1 VPLLTPS
8 DEDPPAA
15 GGPPAVPPNREVRST
30 VWRAFWTS
38 RLLVFFAGV
47 LGTLEIR
54 KAGGSWQFDP
64 GHLTDPYHGYFGNLI
79 VGPFARWDSV
89 WYLTI
94 AQHGYSGQLAKTAFF
109 PLYPILIHAGAW
121 IIGSDLIAGILISL
135 VSFAIALSLLYRLTY
150 MEFGQEVAQV
160 AVTLVAFA
168 PFSFYFSAVYTESL
182 FLALTLG
189 AVYCARTDRWAFA
202 GILAMFAASARN
214 SGVLLLILLALMFLY
229 GPRAASAPLSTWAL
243 EHTPRDWRQP
253 RSWLPKY
260 KLTPSIAW
268 LLVIPI
274 GLFAYLG
281 YLWHTTG
288 TPFTTFNV
296 ETLWNHQLAGPIT
309 GTWNGIVAAFD
320 GFRQLLHGSG
330 RPVYWNEG
338 GDSLANAGINITYL
352 AFVVLGVIGVI
363 GAFRRL
369 PFAYAVFALLSL
381 LVPLSSP
388 VVPSPFSSMPRY
400 EMVVFPLF
408 IWGAYYLVKKKMVGI
423 GIGAM
428 AMMLGFFTMMF
439 TTWRFIG

>member
-1 VPLLTPS
+1 
-8 DEDPPAA
+8 
-15 GGPPAVPPNREVRST
+15 
-30 VWRAFWTS
+30 
-38 RLLVFFAGV
+38 
-47 LGTLEIR
+47 
-54 KAGGSWQFDP
+54 
-64 GHLTDPYHGYFGNLI
+64 
-79 VGPFARWDSV
+79 
-89 WYLTI
+89 
-94 AQHGYSGQLAKTAFF
+94 
-109 PLYPILIHAGAW
+109 
-121 IIGSDLIAGILISL
+121 
-135 VSFAIALSLLYRLTY
+135 
-150 MEFGQEVAQV
+150 M

-352 AFVVLGVIGVI
+352 AFVVLGVIGVVAAFGLFYLGDRGDRRVPPAAVRLRGVRAVVAAGAAVKSGGAVALLVDAALRDGRLSAVYLGRVLPGEEEDGRDRDRRDGDDARFLHDDVHHLALHRLI
-363 GAFRRL
+363 GRRL
-369 PFAYAVFALLSL
+369 
-381 LVPLSSP
+381 
-388 VVPSPFSSMPRY
+388 
-400 EMVVFPLF
+400 
-408 IWGAYYLVKKKMVGI
+408 
-423 GIGAM
+423 
-428 AMMLGFFTMMF
+428 LGVLRGYTN
-439 TTWRFIG
+439 